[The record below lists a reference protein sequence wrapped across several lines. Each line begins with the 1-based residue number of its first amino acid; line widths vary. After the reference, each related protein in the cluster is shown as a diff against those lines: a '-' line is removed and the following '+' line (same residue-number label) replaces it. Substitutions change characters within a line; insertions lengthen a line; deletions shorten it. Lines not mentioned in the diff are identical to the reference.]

1 MNTNYYYLWILLLLA
16 AASSG
21 CGDAKAY
28 EKPLTPVR
36 VQTVAQ
42 FTPDA
47 ESNGARYSA
56 TIRSASQ
63 LDLAFKHGGYLREL
77 LQVRGADGRLRAVQ
91 EGDFIRQG
99 TVLARLR
106 ADDFTVKVNG
116 AQAQLSETQAARQ
129 TSQAQLA
136 EAETALRQAQRDL
149 ERATNLFE
157 TNSLTRPE
165 YDAAKT
171 KAELAQAKVEAARAQ
186 TQVIAAKINSA
197 HSIVSEAQ
205 LAQGDAVL
213 RAPADGIVLRRNYE
227 VGSLLAPGTP
237 VLTLAESGL
246 VKAVFAVPDLTVPSL
261 KLGTEMK
268 LTSEVLPN
276 VELDGRITR
285 IAATADPRTR
295 VFEVEVTIPRPPT
308 VLRAGMIASLV
319 LPNADPTAN
328 TPRLVVP
335 LSAIART
342 PEQPDS
348 YAVFVVV
355 SEQGK
360 QIVRRRAVKLGAAFG
375 NLIEISEGLQTGE
388 QVVVNSATVVAEG
401 EQVQIAQ

>member
-16 AASSG
+16 TASSG

-36 VQTVAQ
+36 VQTVTQ
-42 FTPDA
+42 FTPDT
-47 ESNGARYSA
+47 ESSGARYSA

-77 LQVRGADGRLRAVQ
+77 LQMRGADGRLRAVQ

-99 TVLARLR
+99 AVLARLR

-116 AQAQLSETQAARQ
+116 AQAQLSEAQATRE
-129 TSQAQLA
+129 TGQAQLA
-136 EAETALRQAQRDL
+136 EAETVLRQAQRDL

-157 TNSLTRPE
+157 NNSLTRPE

-186 TQVIAAKINSA
+186 IHVIAAKINSA

-237 VLTLAESGL
+237 VLTLAEAGSA
-246 VKAVFAVPDLTVPSL
+246 KAVFGVPDLTVQSL

-268 LTSEVLPN
+268 LASEVLPN

-295 VFEVEVTIPRPPT
+295 VFEIEVTIPHPPAA
-308 VLRAGMIASLV
+308 LRAGMIASLV
-319 LPNADPTAN
+319 VPNADPTVN
-328 TPRLVVP
+328 TLRLVVP

-342 PEQPDS
+342 PELS
-348 YAVFVVV
+348 SNYVVFVVV

-360 QIVRRRAVKLGAAFG
+360 HIVRRRAVKLGTAFG
-375 NLIEISEGLQTGE
+375 NLIEITEGLRAGE
-388 QVVVNSATVVAEG
+388 QIVVNGATVVAEG